1 MEAYQLRVI
10 EEKKE
15 LDAKIK
21 SLENFLK
28 LEIFVKIEKSEQNRL
43 KSQLNIMREY
53 ATILHQRIINFK

>member
-28 LEIFVKIEKSEQNRL
+28 LEIFVKIEKSEQSRL

>member
-43 KSQLNIMREY
+43 ASQLNIMRDY
-53 ATILHQRIINFK
+53 AMILHQRIINFK